1 MTSGYK
7 MKEKSVLTTP
17 LCDLVLRS
25 SFTTPKPGRFKKTR
39 ECVSRNQVGD
49 EANKSNTRRFIKRRS
64 FDVLGHM
71 LILSHK
77 LDKKKSPTKR

>member
-25 SFTTPKPGRFKKTR
+25 SFTTPKPGRITKTR
-39 ECVSRNQVGD
+39 ECVNRNQVGD
-49 EANKSNTRRFIKRRS
+49 EANKSNTRRFIKSRS
-64 FDVLGHM
+64 FDVLDFFLNLLLRGK
-71 LILSHK
+71 SHF
-77 LDKKKSPTKR
+77 SS